1 MAKEQEF
8 RWYSVK
14 TVSGQEK
21 KLKAYIESELDRE
34 NLSAFVQQILIP
46 LEKVVQLRRGK
57 KVTVERNFF
66 PGYIF
71 IEADIQTE
79 REGKRIITG
88 SGKEVITTITA
99 ITGVAKFLQTNDD
112 PEPLRQSEV
121 NRFLGKVD
129 ELNDAP
135 ENVEVPYMVGETVKV
150 IDGPFNGFSGV
161 IEGIN
166 EEKKKLKVIVKI
178 FGRRTPLELNYIQ
191 VEKE

>member
-21 KLKAYIESELDRE
+21 KLKAYIESELERE
-34 NLSAFVQQILIP
+34 NLSAFVRQILIP

-129 ELNDAP
+129 ELNEAP
-135 ENVEVPYMVGETVKV
+135 KSVEVPYMVGETVKV

>member
-1 MAKEQEF
+1 MSEDDFK
-8 RWYSVK
+8 WYSLK

-21 KLKAYIESELDRE
+21 KVKAYIESELE
-34 NLSAFVQQILIP
+34 LEGLSQQVRQILIP

-57 KVTVERNFF
+57 KVTVERNYF

-71 IEADIQTE
+71 IEANLKGE
-79 REGKRIITG
+79 L
-88 SGKEVITTITA
+88 VHTIKSVS
-99 ITGVAKFLQTNDD
+99 GVAKFLPDNDN
-112 PEPLRQSEV
+112 PAPLRQSEI

-135 ENVEVPYMVGETVKV
+135 ESVEVPYMVGETVNV

-178 FGRRTPLELNYIQ
+178 FGRRTPLELNYMQ
-191 VEKE
+191 VVKE

>member
-129 ELNDAP
+129 ELNEAP

>member
-1 MAKEQEF
+1 MAKEQNF

-21 KLKAYIESELDRE
+21 KLKTYIESELLRE
-34 NLSAFVQQILIP
+34 NLSRYVNQILIP
-46 LEKVVQLRRGK
+46 LEKVIQLRRGK
-57 KVTVERNFF
+57 KVTVEKNFF
-66 PGYIF
+66 PGYVF
-71 IEADIQTE
+71 IEADIQDD
-79 REGKRIITG
+79 RDGKLVIHAY
-88 SGKEVITTITA
+88 GKEVITTITA
-99 ITGVAKFLQTNDD
+99 ITGVAKFLKDNDH

-135 ENVEVPYMVGETVKV
+135 ENVEVPFMVGEAVKV
-150 IDGPFNGFSGV
+150 IDGPFNGFTGV

>member
-1 MAKEQEF
+1 MAEENKF
-8 RWYSVK
+8 KWYSLK

-21 KLKAYIESELDRE
+21 KLKNYIENELLRE
-34 NLSAFVQQILIP
+34 NLSQYVNQILIP

-71 IEADIQTE
+71 VEAYVQDE
-79 REGKRIITG
+79 REGKFFITAY
-88 SGKEVITTITA
+88 GKEVITTITA
-99 ITGVAKFLQTNDD
+99 ITGVAKFLPNNDA
-112 PEPLRQSEV
+112 PEPLRLSEV

-129 ELNDAP
+129 ELNEAP
-135 ENVEVPYMVGETVKV
+135 ENVEVPFLVGEGVKV
-150 IDGPFNGFSGV
+150 IDGPFTGFTGV